1 MLRPSVSHVVDV
13 ASHVDDVDSLEHPMS
28 ALLQRQRTHT
38 CNDLTAADIGT
49 EVVLMGWVQS
59 NRDHHGR
66 VFVDLR
72 DRFGLTQLVF
82 KPETSAAIANSGRE
96 LGREFCIGIRGVV
109 EDRTTNGGS
118 HNPRLK
124 TGEVEISVLE
134 MELFN
139 SSATPPFMIED
150 DLDTNEEKRLTYR
163 TLDLRRPRLQK
174 NLAIRHRIMQAA
186 RRHFDENAFLELET
200 PLLVKYT
207 PGGARNFLVPSRLNP
222 GHFYALAE
230 SPQLYK
236 QMFMMSG
243 LDRYFQIVKCFRDED
258 LRGDRQ
264 PEFTQIDVEMSWAT
278 EIVVQTLMEGLVTRV
293 FKETIGVELTA
304 PFERM
309 KYDDAMAKYGSD
321 KPDLRFGLEHVDVTD
336 DMKAIDGGGVG
347 LFKQALD
354 AGGIIKVMRVPGKHE
369 LSRTEVD
376 KLEDEVKKL
385 GGRGLARARVGE
397 DGTSWTQTPLAKTI
411 TPEAMAKIHER
422 TGAVPGDVLLFQF
435 GKAGVVHTV
444 LGGLRLHLRD
454 KLKLVELDENGV
466 SKSWRVLWVT
476 DFPLF
481 EHDEEKGT
489 FAAAHHP
496 FTSPQAGHEDKLT
509 TDQANCRARA
519 YDLVINGNEIGGGS
533 IRIHDSTIQ
542 SKVFAG
548 LGISEEDTQRKFGFL
563 LEALKYGCP
572 PHGGI
577 ALGLDRLCMLL
588 CGGTSLRDVIAY
600 PKTQKGTDLLTD
612 APTVVTGK
620 QLDELFIASTATK
633 EQIG

>member
-1 MLRPSVSHVVDV
+1 
-13 ASHVDDVDSLEHPMS
+13 MS

-38 CNDLTAADIGT
+38 CNDLTAADIGK

-82 KPETSAAIANSGRE
+82 KPETSAELVNRGRD

-109 EDRTTNGGS
+109 EDRAKNGGS
-118 HNPRLK
+118 NNPRLK
-124 TGEVEISVLE
+124 TGEVEISVVE

-139 SSATPPFMIED
+139 PSATPPFMIED
-150 DLDTNEEKRLTYR
+150 DVDTNEEKRLTYR

-186 RRHFDENAFLELET
+186 RRHFDDNGFLELET

-278 EIVVQTLMEGLVTRV
+278 ETVVQTLMEGLVQRV
-293 FKETIGVELTA
+293 FKETIGVELA
-304 PFERM
+304 GPFQRM

-321 KPDLRFGLEHVDVTD
+321 KPDLRFGLEHVDITD
-336 DMKAIDGGGVG
+336 DFKALDGGGVA

-354 AGGIIKVMRVPGKHE
+354 AGGIIKVMLVPAKHE

-411 TPEAMAKIHER
+411 TPEAIAKIHER
-422 TGAVPGDVLLFQF
+422 TGAKPGDVLLFQF
-435 GKAGVVHTV
+435 GKASVVHTV

-481 EHDEEKGT
+481 EHDEEKNV
-489 FAAAHHP
+489 FVAAHHP
-496 FTSPQAGHEDKLT
+496 FTSPQPGHEDKLT

-519 YDLVINGNEIGGGS
+519 YDLVLNGNEVGGGS
-533 IRIHDSTIQ
+533 IRIHDSEIQ
-542 SKVFAG
+542 GKVFSG
-548 LGISEEDTQRKFGFL
+548 LGISDEEKQRKFGFL

-600 PKTQKGTDLLTD
+600 PKTQKGTDLLTE
-612 APTVVTGK
+612 APTIVTGK

-633 EQIG
+633 EQLGQA